1 MNAKVLVVDDDDE
14 SVELVQAL
22 LGKEYAVTAARS
34 GADALQVAARDMPN
48 IILMDVE
55 MPGMNGYEAC
65 RALRAVEPQRLAT
78 VFFVSAHTGAENRLA
93 AYESGGDDFVSK
105 PFNVKE
111 LKHKFSLALA
121 QQAKRKDLSEKV
133 QRANSIA
140 MMSMREA
147 ADSGITLGY
156 LSEISGQ
163 TGFDTIADTTL
174 NTMGRFHVAGAVQLR
189 DGQKRFSRNT
199 GGECT
204 GVEEAV
210 LTEMAGR
217 ERIVDLGTRFAFN
230 YQRATII
237 VYDMPVYD
245 EELHG
250 RLKDIVVKMVEAL
263 DVHLSAL
270 ETLMA
275 ARARAD
281 ALLAQL
287 TQKTE
292 LARELRSWIMT
303 LPELPG
309 TEGLRAKLDALCAP
323 IVDNAP
329 ELEPVAQRG
338 SSTGVELF

>member
-1 MNAKVLVVDDDDE
+1 MNPKVLVVDDDED
-14 SVELVQAL
+14 SVDLLQAV
-22 LGKEYAVTAARS
+22 LGKEYAFAAASDGVSALTA
-34 GADALQVAARDMPN
+34 AARDTPD

-55 MPGMNGYEAC
+55 MPGMNGYDAC
-65 RALRAVEPQRLAT
+65 RALRANEPQRQAT
-78 VFFVSAHTGAENRLA
+78 VFFISGHTDTANRLA

-111 LKHKFSLALA
+111 LKHKFLLALA

-140 MMSMREA
+140 MVSMREA

-156 LSEISGQ
+156 LSEISRQ
-163 TGFDTIADTTL
+163 TTFETIADTTL
-174 NTMGRFHVAGAVQLR
+174 STMGRFHVAGAVQLR
-189 DGQKRFSRNT
+189 NGEKRLSRNT

-204 GVEEAV
+204 TVEEAV
-210 LTEMAGR
+210 LTEMAQR
-217 ERIVDLGTRFAFN
+217 ERIADLGTRFAFN

-237 VYDMPVYD
+237 VYDMPVAD

-275 ARARAD
+275 ARARSEK
-281 ALLAQL
+281 LLAQL
-287 TQKTE
+287 EHKTVLAHEIRTQIR
-292 LARELRSWIMT
+292 A
-303 LPELPG
+303 LPQLPG
-309 TEGLRAKLDALCAP
+309 NAELQAKIDALCAP
-323 IVDNAP
+323 IADNAP
-329 ELEPVAQRG
+329 QLEPVAPRG
-338 SSTGVELF
+338 ANTGVELF